1 MNTALEKA
9 LENLKIEY
17 CSQDTFTKLIS
28 NGCIEKVRSTIDKF
42 KAGVIFQ
49 TDKNGFSLLHLAV
62 KANQID
68 IVLLL
73 LERGA
78 EINAR
83 CKRGTTPLHVAV
95 DFNNVEII
103 NILAKNGANID
114 AKSKSW
120 QTPLLLAVNKGQT
133 NVAKLL
139 IEHGASIEFKNAFE
153 ETPLHIAIRFNQVYM
168 AKILIESGADVQ
180 AQDYYGFTALG
191 AILRYQRW
199 EILEMVILNGVNI
212 NAPLSPNAYFNGN
225 LLINE
230 IVELLDSKV
239 ELDYF
244 YLIKIIIQDKIS
256 LLSKNNQ
263 GETPLEFS
271 LKNHKMKAAKQMM
284 FRNSQF

>member
-68 IVLLL
+68 IVLFL
-73 LERGA
+73 LEHGA

-103 NILAKNGANID
+103 NILAEHGANID
-114 AKSKSW
+114 AKSNLW
-120 QTPLLLAVNKGQT
+120 QTPLLLAVNKGQP

-139 IEHGASIEFKNAFE
+139 IEHGASIDFKNADE
-153 ETPLHIAIRFNQVYM
+153 ETALHIAIRYNQVHM
-168 AKILIESGADVQ
+168 TAILIESGADVQ
-180 AQDYYGFTALG
+180 AQDSYGFTALS
-191 AILRYQRW
+191 AIMRYQRW
-199 EILEMVILNGVNI
+199 EILEVVISNGVNI
-212 NAPLSPNAYFNGN
+212 NAPLTGPLFYNGKF
-225 LLINE
+225 LSNE
-230 IVELLDSKV
+230 VV
-239 ELDYF
+239 RRNDYN
-244 YLIKIIIQDKIS
+244 LIKMIIQDKIS

-271 LKNHKMKAAKQMM
+271 LKNYRMNAAKQMM
-284 FRNSQF
+284 FRSFDV